1 MMQLKVF
8 LVGLILPLL
17 VCCTAATENAAA
29 IDTNVLNENTDIED
43 GDRGLRPIA
52 YQRPRR
58 PRPPVTRYGYYGKG
72 SRSSYYGSKGSK
84 SSYYGSKGSK
94 SSYKGRAYYGKGKG
108 GGSSRGY
115 YNSGKGKGGGG
126 RNGKGKGDG
135 GGGNTAMRL
144 KSPYDIPTTAIQ
156 FEVFSTF
163 VTALTATGLVAPLS
177 SPKGPFTVFAPTDA
191 AFAALPDGL
200 VACLLN
206 DLPTLQTILMYHIAK
221 GQVLSSQ
228 LSTGQQI
235 RTVQGEAVEI
245 TVYRTGQVFVNRDAE
260 VISPD
265 LTTRNG
271 VIHVIDDVLVPPS
284 IDVTQYLNTCSP
296 E

>member
-29 IDTNVLNENTDIED
+29 IDTNVLNEDTDIED
-43 GDRGLRPIA
+43 GGRGLRPLA
-52 YQRPRR
+52 YQRPPRPPPR
-58 PRPPVTRYGYYGKG
+58 PRPVGKG

-115 YNSGKGKGGGG
+115 YNRSY
-126 RNGKGKGDG
+126 GKGKGDG

-156 FEVFSTF
+156 FETFSTL

-228 LSTGQQI
+228 LSTGQKI

-265 LTTRNG
+265 LTTQNG

>member
-1 MMQLKVF
+1 M
-8 LVGLILPLL
+8 G
-17 VCCTAATENAAA
+17 
-29 IDTNVLNENTDIED
+29 
-43 GDRGLRPIA
+43 GLRPLA
-52 YQRPRR
+52 YQRP
-58 PRPPVTRYGYYGKG
+58 PRPPPRSRPVGKG

-94 SSYKGRAYYGKGKG
+94 SSYKGRAYYGKGE
-108 GGSSRGY
+108 
-115 YNSGKGKGGGG
+115 
-126 RNGKGKGDG
+126 G

-156 FEVFSTF
+156 FETFSTL

-228 LSTGQQI
+228 LSTGQKI

-265 LTTRNG
+265 LTTQNG

>member
-1 MMQLKVF
+1 VIAAYDPSDTNDHHDHDQSLAMGIMERAANRPTM
-8 LVGLILPLL
+8 GPRGASRPT
-17 VCCTAATENAAA
+17 TAALPTAKGRVVVVVAAA
-29 IDTNVLNENTDIED
+29 ITTAAKAKED
-43 GDRGLRPIA
+43 A
-52 YQRPRR
+52 
-58 PRPPVTRYGYYGKG
+58 T
-72 SRSSYYGSKGSK
+72 
-84 SSYYGSKGSK
+84 
-94 SSYKGRAYYGKGKG
+94 A
-108 GGSSRGY
+108 
-115 YNSGKGKGGGG
+115 NGKGKGGGG
-126 RNGKGKGDG
+126 
-135 GGGNTAMRL
+135 GGNPAMRL
-144 KSPYDIPTTAIQ
+144 QSPYDIPTTAIQ
-156 FEVFSTF
+156 SGMFTTL

-228 LSTGQQI
+228 LSTGQKI
-235 RTVQGEAVEI
+235 RTVQGENVEI
-245 TVYRTGQVFVNRDAE
+245 TVYRTGQVLLNMAAE
-260 VISPD
+260 VTTPD

>member
-1 MMQLKVF
+1 MQWKVF
-8 LVGLILPLL
+8 LVGLVLPLL
-17 VCCTAATENAAA
+17 LCFAATETAAA
-29 IDTNVLNENTDIED
+29 IDDTNVLNENTEIEE
-43 GDRGLRPIA
+43 GDRGLRPLR
-52 YQRPRR
+52 YQRPPR
-58 PRPPVTRYGYYGKG
+58 PRPVSRYGYYG
-72 SRSSYYGSKGSK
+72 KGSK

-94 SSYKGRAYYGKGKG
+94 SSYNGRAHYGKGKGG

-126 RNGKGKGDG
+126 RNGKGKGGG
-135 GGGNTAMRL
+135 GGGNPAMRL
-144 KSPYDIPTTAIQ
+144 QSPYDIPTTAIQ
-156 FEVFSTF
+156 SGMFTTL

-228 LSTGQQI
+228 LCTGQKI
-235 RTVQGEAVEI
+235 RTVQGENVEV
-245 TVYRTGQVFVNRDAE
+245 TVYRTGQVLLNMAAE
-260 VISPD
+260 VTTPD